1 LWCCKKTV
9 ADIAVLGIIPGMTPE
24 HADVERLCEALIGA
38 GSTPRI
44 VVDLSDIELIGSALT
59 ARLIALNKRIR
70 AAGGRLVLCGLCPF
84 VRDTFHGS
92 RLDRVFE
99 VADDEEAALAS
110 F

>member
-1 LWCCKKTV
+1 
-9 ADIAVLGIIPGMTPE
+9 
-24 HADVERLCEALIGA
+24 
-38 GSTPRI
+38 
-44 VVDLSDIELIGSALT
+44 
-59 ARLIALNKRIR
+59 
-70 AAGGRLVLCGLCPF
+70 